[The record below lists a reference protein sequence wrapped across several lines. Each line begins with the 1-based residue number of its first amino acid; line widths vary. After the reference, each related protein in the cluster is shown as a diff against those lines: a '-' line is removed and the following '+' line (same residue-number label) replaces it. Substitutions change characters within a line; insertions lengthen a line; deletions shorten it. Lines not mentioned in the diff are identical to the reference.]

1 VNGTEVRLDHER
13 MLDLLSSEAQLLT
26 AATHDVGADTPVHN
40 AAGRTLGQTVR
51 LLGDLCEDVLCW
63 LGSPE
68 AERRWELP
76 AEPELPD
83 VVGRFSVRLAEVLAE
98 FASRPPESRCP
109 TWWPEDHTV
118 RFWVRRLL
126 HAVTVHR
133 VDVQAAARVPITEID
148 PEVATDGV
156 DEVLR
161 AWFDYRLH
169 ALGITAT
176 RACSVGVHVPGRNW
190 LVTADEEGTA
200 VLGSEDVASTTPDAV
215 VGGDPAAVYLWMWGR
230 LPNRAI
236 ETTGDPDAIAQLWGL
251 LQLATR

>member
-1 VNGTEVRLDHER
+1 MNGTDVRLDHER
-13 MLDLLSSEAQLLT
+13 MLDRLSIEAQLLT
-26 AATHDVGADTPVHN
+26 AATHDVHTDTPVHN
-40 AAGRTLGQTVR
+40 AAGRTVGQTLH

-63 LGSPE
+63 LCSPE
-68 AERRWELP
+68 AERRWDLP
-76 AEPELPD
+76 ADPELPQL
-83 VVGRFSVRLAEVLAE
+83 VGRFSVRLADLLAE

-118 RFWVRRLL
+118 GFWVRRML

-133 VDVQAAARVPITEID
+133 VDVQVAARVAVTEID
-148 PEVATDGV
+148 PTVATDGV

-161 AWFDYRLH
+161 AWFDYRLR

-176 RACSVGVHVPGRNW
+176 RSCSVGVHVPGRNW

-200 VLGSEDVASTTPDAV
+200 VLGSADVAATTPDAV

-230 LPNRAI
+230 LPNRAV
-236 ETTGDPDAIAQLWGL
+236 ETSGDPDAIAQLWGL

>member
-1 VNGTEVRLDHER
+1 MNGTEVRLDHER

-26 AATHDVGADTPVHN
+26 AATHDVDADTPVHN

-51 LLGDLCEDVLCW
+51 QLGDLCEDVLCW

-68 AERRWELP
+68 AERRWDLP
-76 AEPELPD
+76 AEPELPEA
-83 VVGRFSVRLAEVLAE
+83 VGRFSVRLAEVLAE
-98 FASRPPESRCP
+98 FAARPPESRCP

-126 HAVTVHR
+126 HAVTLHR
-133 VDVQAAARVPITEID
+133 VDVQVAARVEVTEID
-148 PEVATDGV
+148 PEVAADGV

-161 AWFDYRLH
+161 VWFDHRLR

-215 VGGDPAAVYLWMWGR
+215 VSGDPAAVYLWAWGR

-236 ETTGDPDAIAQLWGL
+236 ETTGDQDAIAQLWGL